1 LDSDSRSVSGLCQT
15 SLIMNSKIELG
26 QFYTRNNP
34 FGYPRFVNWLNS
46 IPNLDQAKFIEPFGG
61 ANSIVQMILETFPE
75 IQTSQWSSYDIHPEA
90 QQKNLVPSVKLQRRD
105 TISNFPEGFDICI
118 TNPPYLAK
126 NSATRKGLKVDFGE
140 FQDLFEVALNVM
152 LGKSAYVAAII
163 PESFISRGLFTSR
176 LEFVISLN
184 LEMFDDTE
192 FPVCLAVFSPEH
204 TAGFEVWRGD
214 SLIAELPQLDQDVR
228 NLLKATKIQGLRFN
242 DPNGPLGLTA
252 VDGTKSPTIRFRIGY
267 EIDSSEIKPTSRAL
281 TRISFPLLDQNP
293 ESLDDL
299 ILQANSVLDQYRK
312 LTNDV
317 FLTSFK
323 GLRADGQYRRRL
335 SWQIATEI
343 LATAAERIYSNNQT
357 NYLF

>member
-1 LDSDSRSVSGLCQT
+1 
-15 SLIMNSKIELG
+15 MNSKIELG
-26 QFYTRNNP
+26 QFYTRKNP
-34 FGYPRFVNWLNS
+34 FGFPRFENWLKS
-46 IPNLDQAKFIEPFGG
+46 IPNLDRAKFIEPFGG
-61 ANSIVQMILETFPE
+61 SNSIVQMILETFPE
-75 IQTSQWSSYDIHPEA
+75 VQANQWSSYDIHPEA
-90 QQKNLVPSVKLQRRD
+90 QQENLVPSVKLQRRD

-126 NSATRKGLKVDFGE
+126 NSATRKGLKVDFGK
-140 FQDLFEVALNVM
+140 FQDLFEVALNEM

-204 TAGFEVWRGD
+204 SAGFEVWRGG
-214 SLIAELPQLDQDVR
+214 SLIAELPKLDQDVR
-228 NLLKATKIQGLRFN
+228 KLLKATKIEGLRFN

-252 VDGTKSPTIRFRIGY
+252 IDGTKSPTIRFRLGR
-267 EIDSSEIKPTSRAL
+267 EIESGEIKPTSRAL
-281 TRISFPLLDQNP
+281 TRISFPLLSQNP
-293 ESLDDL
+293 ESLEDL
-299 ILQANSVLDQYRK
+299 IFESNLLLNEYRE

-323 GLRADGQYRRRL
+323 GLRADGHYRRRL

-343 LATAAERIYSNNQT
+343 LATASERVYSNSQT
-357 NYLF
+357 NFLFDAR